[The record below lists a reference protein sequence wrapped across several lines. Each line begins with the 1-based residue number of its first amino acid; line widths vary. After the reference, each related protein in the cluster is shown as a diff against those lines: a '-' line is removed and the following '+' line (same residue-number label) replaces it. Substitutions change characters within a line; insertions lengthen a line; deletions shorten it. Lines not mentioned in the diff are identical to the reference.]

1 MDEVDIAL
9 TIELVKNSRTPYR
22 ELADRMGLSMN
33 AVHRRIQSMLDIG
46 ILQGFVANLS
56 LPYLRPVVTLIHGC
70 SQDSSSSDVI
80 ARLGVDDR
88 TFKILLSG
96 MNHLYVHGL
105 LRDVSDL
112 DDYTRFVRKE
122 GMIVDPTV
130 MIALLPRALV
140 PEEVRLSK
148 LDYRIVNALHS
159 DSRRPLT
166 DVSDELGVSA
176 RTVRRRL
183 SKMEREGSVELTAR
197 MMPTA
202 SSDILGFFH
211 VTLKEG
217 VDRSDA
223 MARVTNN
230 YRPNVLSIAPLSDHP
245 DFFFVNVWT
254 KTMRDLRDIR
264 ERFLEEDIFRSVIV
278 DILFEGYFFDTWR
291 EEELRRKAS
300 H

>member
-9 TIELVKNSRTPYR
+9 AIELNKNSRTPYR

-33 AVHRRIQSMLDIG
+33 AVHRRIQSMVDIG
-46 ILQGFVANLS
+46 ILQGFMANLS
-56 LPYLRPVVTLIHGC
+56 LPYLRPVVTLIHGRTK
-70 SQDSSSSDVI
+70 DSSSTDVI
-80 ARLGVDDR
+80 ARLGSDDR
-88 TFKILLSG
+88 TFKILMSG

-105 LRDVSDL
+105 LRNVSDL

-122 GMIVDPTV
+122 GMIVDPAV
-130 MIALLPRALV
+130 MIGLPPRTLV
-140 PEEVRLSK
+140 SEEVRMSK

-183 SKMEREGSVELTAR
+183 SKMEREGSVELTVR

-202 SSDILGFFH
+202 SPDILGFFH
-211 VTLKEG
+211 VTLNEG
-217 VDRSDA
+217 VDRSEA
-223 MARVTNN
+223 MARVANDFK
-230 YRPNVLSIAPLSDHP
+230 PNILSIAPLSDHP
-245 DFFFVNVWT
+245 DFFIVNVWT

-291 EEELRRKAS
+291 EQDLRRRAS
-300 H
+300 G